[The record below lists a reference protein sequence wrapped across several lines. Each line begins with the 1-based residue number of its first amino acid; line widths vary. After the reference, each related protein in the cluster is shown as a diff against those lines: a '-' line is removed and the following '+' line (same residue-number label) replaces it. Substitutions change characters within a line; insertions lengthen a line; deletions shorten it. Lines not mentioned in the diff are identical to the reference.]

1 MYFSTMKKPS
11 SGKAGD
17 KVVLRTIP
25 KELGQKPS
33 RMTDGPQ
40 QKATSQ
46 MQEQMHVQMPA
57 RSTQD
62 YRPILSAKDLSIGYR
77 YALPIVSGICF
88 DFSVPFAARDNA
100 TVIHKK
106 RKNILGFVGPN
117 GAGKTT
123 FLKTCIGLLSPLGGE
138 LRLLDTDTMSST
150 FKETR
155 KKLAYIPQNKPEGNL
170 GQLRISV
177 RETVSFGRLGKC
189 GLAGRFGPEDRRA
202 VEAAIAR
209 CGLESL
215 ANMAVQDLSGGQFQR
230 VSIARAIAAEPAVY
244 LFDEPGRYLDQEGQ
258 MTMQSLIR
266 SLSESDTPLI
276 LVTHDRTLIELCDE
290 VLFFEKG
297 TARLL
302 ETSTFLASIDEI

>member
-1 MYFSTMKKPS
+1 MYFSTMKKPF

-25 KELGQKPS
+25 KELGQEPS
-33 RMTDGPQ
+33 RMTDSPQ

-57 RSTQD
+57 RSAQD

-88 DFSVPFAARDNA
+88 DFPVPLTDGTAAL
-100 TVIHKK
+100 HKK

-155 KKLAYIPQNKPEGNL
+155 KKLAYIPQNKPKGNS

-189 GLAGRFGPEDRRA
+189 GLAGRFGPKDRRA

-230 VSIARAIAAEPAVY
+230 VSIARAIVAEPAVY
-244 LFDEPGRYLDQEGQ
+244 LFDEPGSYLDQEGQ

-266 SLSESDTPLI
+266 SISESDTPLI

-302 ETSTFLASIDEI
+302 ETSAFLASIDEI

>member
-1 MYFSTMKKPS
+1 MKKPF

-25 KELGQKPS
+25 KELGQEPS
-33 RMTDGPQ
+33 RMTDSPQ

-57 RSTQD
+57 RSAQD

-88 DFSVPFAARDNA
+88 DFPVPLTDGTAAL
-100 TVIHKK
+100 HKK

-155 KKLAYIPQNKPEGNL
+155 KKLAYIPQNKPEGNS

-189 GLAGRFGPEDRRA
+189 GLAGRFGPKDRRA

-244 LFDEPGRYLDQEGQ
+244 LFDEPGSYLDQEGQ
-258 MTMQSLIR
+258 MAMQSLIR

-302 ETSTFLASIDEI
+302 ETSAFLASIDEI

>member
-1 MYFSTMKKPS
+1 
-11 SGKAGD
+11 
-17 KVVLRTIP
+17 
-25 KELGQKPS
+25 
-33 RMTDGPQ
+33 
-40 QKATSQ
+40 
-46 MQEQMHVQMPA
+46 
-57 RSTQD
+57 
-62 YRPILSAKDLSIGYR
+62 
-77 YALPIVSGICF
+77 
-88 DFSVPFAARDNA
+88 
-100 TVIHKK
+100 
-106 RKNILGFVGPN
+106 
-117 GAGKTT
+117 
-123 FLKTCIGLLSPLGGE
+123 LSPLGGE

-155 KKLAYIPQNKPEGNL
+155 KKLAYIPQNKPEGNS

-189 GLAGRFGPEDRRA
+189 GLAGRFGPKDRRA

-244 LFDEPGRYLDQEGQ
+244 LFDEPGSYLDQEGQ
-258 MTMQSLIR
+258 MAMQSLIR

-302 ETSTFLASIDEI
+302 ETSAFLASIDEI

>member
-1 MYFSTMKKPS
+1 MYFSTMKKPF

-25 KELGQKPS
+25 KELGQEPS
-33 RMTDGPQ
+33 RMTDSPQ

-46 MQEQMHVQMPA
+46 MQKQMHVQMPA
-57 RSTQD
+57 RSAQD

-88 DFSVPFAARDNA
+88 DFPAYLPDCEALDY
-100 TVIHKK
+100 KK

-155 KKLAYIPQNKPEGNL
+155 KKLAYIPQNKPEGNS

-177 RETVSFGRLGKC
+177 REAVSFGRLGKC
-189 GLAGRFGPEDRRA
+189 GLAGRFGPKDRRA

-244 LFDEPGRYLDQEGQ
+244 LFDEPGSYLDQEGQ
-258 MTMQSLIR
+258 MAMQSLIR

-302 ETSTFLASIDEI
+302 ETSAFLASIDEI

>member
-1 MYFSTMKKPS
+1 MYFSTMKKPF

-25 KELGQKPS
+25 KELGQEPS
-33 RMTDGPQ
+33 RMTDSPQ

-57 RSTQD
+57 RSAQD

-88 DFSVPFAARDNA
+88 DFPVPLTDGTAAL
-100 TVIHKK
+100 HKK

-155 KKLAYIPQNKPEGNL
+155 KKLAYIPQNKPEGNS

-189 GLAGRFGPEDRRA
+189 GLAGRFGPKDRRA

-230 VSIARAIAAEPAVY
+230 VSIARAIVAEPAVY
-244 LFDEPGRYLDQEGQ
+244 LFDEPGSYLDQEGQ

-266 SLSESDTPLI
+266 SISESDTPLI

-302 ETSTFLASIDEI
+302 ETSAFLASIDEI

>member
-1 MYFSTMKKPS
+1 MRDKP
-11 SGKAGD
+11 
-17 KVVLRTIP
+17 
-25 KELGQKPS
+25 Q
-33 RMTDGPQ
+33 PQ
-40 QKATSQ
+40 TTSQ
-46 MQEQMHVQMPA
+46 SKKQMQVQMPA
-57 RSTQD
+57 QSAQD
-62 YRPILSAKDLSIGYR
+62 YQPLLSAKDLSIGYR
-77 YALPIVSGICF
+77 YALPIVSGMCF
-88 DFSVPFAARDNA
+88 DFPTYLPDGEALDY
-100 TVIHKK
+100 KK

-138 LRLLDTDTMSST
+138 LQLLGTDTMSST
-150 FKETR
+150 FRETR
-155 KKLAYIPQNKPEGNL
+155 KKLAYIPQNKPEGNS

-177 RETVSFGRLGKC
+177 REAVSFGRLGKC
-189 GLAGRFGPEDRRA
+189 GLTGRFGLEDRRA

-244 LFDEPGRYLDQEGQ
+244 LFDEPGSYLDQEGQ
-258 MTMQSLIR
+258 MAMQSLIH

-276 LVTHDRTLIELCDE
+276 LVTHDRSLIELCDE
-290 VLFFEKG
+290 VLFFDRG

-302 ETSTFLASIDEI
+302 ETSACLASIGEI